1 MPIAMADSP
10 WRWIYGGSILIVVD
24 AASCTLG
31 ILQDVSKALD
41 GQRRER
47 LEKIHIIGSASW
59 AEEPLPKLSIR
70 KKLAR
75 AVLPHMSDELPAR

>member
-10 WRWIYGGSILIVVD
+10 WRWTDGGRLLIVVD

-31 ILQDVSKALD
+31 ILQNVPKALD
-41 GQRRER
+41 GQRREH
-47 LEKIHIIGSASW
+47 LEKIHIIGSASRV
-59 AEEPLPKLSIR
+59 EEPLLKLIIR

-75 AVLPHMSDELPAR
+75 AVLPPHVR